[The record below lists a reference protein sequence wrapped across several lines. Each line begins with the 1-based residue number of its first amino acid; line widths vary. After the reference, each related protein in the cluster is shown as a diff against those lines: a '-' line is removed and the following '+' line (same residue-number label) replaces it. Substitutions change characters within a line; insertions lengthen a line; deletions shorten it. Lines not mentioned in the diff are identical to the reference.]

1 MRGTQNNYVAL
12 KSVWARLLFPG
23 HDVHWDEPID
33 VRGRAYAD
41 TVKCNYCARHAWRQ
55 TDMLFVWAAGET
67 EPGWFPPASIV
78 LRDREKKTFWILKKK
93 GEKIG
98 FLFLKQLAVIS
109 GKINPSTHG
118 KRQKTNEYDN
128 DFLLFWHSSRYSLQ
142 NQVVRR

>member
-1 MRGTQNNYVAL
+1 MGFYMRGTQNNYVAL

-41 TVKCNYCARHAWRQ
+41 TVKCNYCAQHAWRQ

-78 LRDREKKTFWILKKK
+78 LRDREKK
-93 GEKIG
+93 
-98 FLFLKQLAVIS
+98 KQ
-109 GKINPSTHG
+109 
-118 KRQKTNEYDN
+118 
-128 DFLLFWHSSRYSLQ
+128 
-142 NQVVRR
+142 